1 MVNHWSSVDE
11 SGHHWLFLLLRCS
24 QIHSF
29 NRVSS
34 NLFLSDGLLNFFNSF
49 FHNCLDNLLLNCLLH
64 RLLYSGNLCRLS
76 NFDVVVNANRQ
87 LATEDGGV
95 RSVDSMVDN
104 RGSMVDS
111 GVVNHRS
118 SVVDDG
124 RAAVDCVVYKG
135 GMLDRSVMD
144 SVNGSMCVVDWHVR
158 PVHAVCCLGMEGGE
172 AGVRPGSGQRQQQQR
187 DGLHDVCRWYAG
199 LCGSDTWFPLPIII
213 YEQLPAYVRPHRSPR
228 SW

>member
-1 MVNHWSSVDE
+1 MMNHRSGVDK
-11 SGHHWLFLLLRCS
+11 SGYHWLLLLLRCS

-49 FHNCLDNLLLNCLLH
+49 FHNCLDNLLLNRLLH
-64 RLLYSGNLCRLS
+64 RLLYSGNLCRFS

-87 LATEDGGV
+87 LAAEDSGV
-95 RSVDSMVDN
+95 RGVDSMVDN
-104 RGSMVDS
+104 RGGMVDS

-124 RAAVDCVVYKG
+124 RAAVDCVMYKG
-135 GMLDRSVMD
+135 GVLDRSVMD

-158 PVHAVCCLGMEGGE
+158 PVHAVRCLEQHHNHLLHIYQGIKKSHLWVEGGE
-172 AGVRPGSGQRQQQQR
+172 AGVWPGSGQGEQQQR
-187 DGLHDVCRWYAG
+187 DGL
-199 LCGSDTWFPLPIII
+199 
-213 YEQLPAYVRPHRSPR
+213 Q
-228 SW
+228 

>member
-1 MVNHWSSVDE
+1 VNTD
-11 SGHHWLFLLLRCS
+11 
-24 QIHSF
+24 
-29 NRVSS
+29 
-34 NLFLSDGLLNFFNSF
+34 
-49 FHNCLDNLLLNCLLH
+49 
-64 RLLYSGNLCRLS
+64 
-76 NFDVVVNANRQ
+76 RQ
-87 LATEDGGV
+87 LPAEDGRVMVRGV
-95 RSVDSMVDN
+95 HSVVDQRGSVVDH
-104 RGSMVDS
+104 RGSMV
-111 GVVNHRS
+111 
-118 SVVDDG
+118 VDDG
-124 RAAVDCVVYKG
+124 GTVVDGVMDK
-135 GMLDRSVMD
+135 RSGVMD